1 MIKFLWQ
8 HFKKYKAS
16 LTVVALC
23 SVLTAAVNLSEPF
36 LTAKFIDE
44 ILIGQDA
51 TTFYVFIAALAAIS
65 VTAIAANWLSTIL
78 SSKMRVQINNRVV
91 EDVLR
96 HVCKVRGDF
105 IFKTDMVYL
114 SKRLDQDA
122 IDLVYFAI
130 GSMVDICINFAL
142 LCMAFGLMC
151 SLGVKWGVL
160 FVIIAAAHGGVY
172 RALERILFER
182 STDVR
187 ETESRYFTCLSDI
200 LLYVYS
206 IKLHG
211 LCGEWFEKFRAA
223 FEKSFVAVMRQ
234 VKIIFW
240 FSTSS
245 LNANAVFKVLIFLLG
260 GLDVLDGTL
269 TVGNFVAL
277 NGYYLL
283 AMQGVAYFM
292 SVGQNYQNALAA
304 YARIMEIKNLP
315 TEKNGTKILE
325 RIRSIELRNVNFSFE
340 EQKILTNFNKRF
352 ERGKIYCIIGKNGAG
367 KSTLMNLICGMIRP
381 SGGEIFFDGVALA
394 EVDMIHARKNLI
406 AVVEQ
411 KDFIKNDKLSGGER
425 RRESINIAL
434 KKFADVLIMDEPD
447 NNLDTNAIET
457 LTQKIFDGKENRITL
472 IISHDKR
479 LIDIADEI
487 TNLNAEIQNPAPR
500 SERGFFI

>member
-1 MIKFLWQ
+1 MIKFLWN
-8 HFKKYKAS
+8 HFKNYKAS
-16 LTVVALC
+16 LTVVVLC
-23 SVLTAAVNLSEPF
+23 SILTATVNLLEPF

-44 ILIGQDA
+44 ILIGKDTA
-51 TTFYVFIAALAAIS
+51 TFYNFIAFLLTIS
-65 VTAIAANWLSTIL
+65 VVAIAANWLSTIL
-78 SSKMRVQINNRVV
+78 SSKIRLLLNNRVIESV
-91 EDVLR
+91 ME
-96 HVCKVRGDF
+96 HVYRVRGEF

-122 IDLVYFAI
+122 IDLIYFAI
-130 GSMVDICINFAL
+130 GTMADICVNFAL
-142 LCMAFGLMC
+142 LCMAFGLLC
-151 SLGVKWGVL
+151 SIGLKWGVL
-160 FVIIAAAHGGVY
+160 FVIIAILHGVAY
-172 RALERILFER
+172 SALEKILFER
-182 STDVR
+182 STAVR
-187 ETESRYFTCLSDI
+187 ETDSKYFTCLSNI

-206 IKLHG
+206 IKLQG
-211 LCGEWFEKFRAA
+211 LYEEYLKIFRAA

-325 RIRSIELRNVNFSFE
+325 RIRSIELRNVNFSFG
-340 EQKILTNFNKRF
+340 EQKILTNFNKSF

-381 SGGEIFFDGVALA
+381 SGGEIFFDGVALS

-411 KDFIKNDKLSGGER
+411 KDFLKNDKLSGGER

-447 NNLDTNAIET
+447 NNLDANAVAK
-457 LTQKIFDGKENRITL
+457 LTEKIFIGKENRITL
-472 IISHDKR
+472 IISHDER

-487 TNLNAEIQNPAPR
+487 TDLNARI
-500 SERGFFI
+500 